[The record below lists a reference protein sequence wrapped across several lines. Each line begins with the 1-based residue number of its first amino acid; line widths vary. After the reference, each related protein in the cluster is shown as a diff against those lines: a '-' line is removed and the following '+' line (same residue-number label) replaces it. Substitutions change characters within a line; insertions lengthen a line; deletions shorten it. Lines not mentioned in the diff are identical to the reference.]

1 MWLCPRDVPD
11 LWPMIRHSFL
21 FGRRPQATAQFNP
34 LEKLVLGCLALETIQ
49 PASLARSPR
58 RAGYGGRGTGAG
70 YRDVPR
76 GSALTITTTRLL
88 GGRAS
93 GRVLIIRNCRPSGE
107 TSNCPDPSP
116 LK

>member
-1 MWLCPRDVPD
+1 MWVLAATDVFSPPARGAPGHLRCGLVRRDVPD

-34 LEKLVLGCLALETIQ
+34 LQKLVLGCLALETIQ

-93 GRVLIIRNCRPSGE
+93 G
-107 TSNCPDPSP
+107 
-116 LK
+116 